1 LLFGQYRRGDANDPD
16 VYVASVAA
24 ILADYPADT
33 IRYVTDPRTGIAGN
47 PINPNWTGPPDIAD
61 VKRACER
68 HYGPMR
74 RAINTKA
81 AINRQFAEREKMAIG
96 DRSKRPTYEE
106 LVRRC
111 NEAGLIIGQPKHRI
125 PPVRPADI
133 MAKYGISQEEWN
145 KIPNGSHCGAA
156 DPISSVLLVRPA
168 CTNSSEPSAHDAAN
182 TAECKDEQCPGSVS
196 IIDSK

>member
-1 LLFGQYRRGDANDPD
+1 M
-16 VYVASVAA
+16 YVASVAA

-47 PINPNWTGPPDIAD
+47 PINPNWTGLPDTAD

-74 RAINTKA
+74 RAINTEG
-81 AINRQFAEREKMAIG
+81 AIHRQFAEREKMAIG

-111 NEAGLIIGQPKHRI
+111 NKTGLMIGQPKHRS
-125 PPVRPADI
+125 PPMKPANI
-133 MAKYGISQEEWN
+133 MAKYNIRQEEWD
-145 KIPNGSHCGAA
+145 KIPNRSQDDGF
-156 DPISSVLLVRPA
+156 
-168 CTNSSEPSAHDAAN
+168 
-182 TAECKDEQCPGSVS
+182 
-196 IIDSK
+196 